1 MAHSKDKVHVQ
12 SGEDCPPSHEE
23 VAHNDVHLIVAA
35 KENAKMFSKTSDFP
49 QGRQLDKRGP
59 TSL

>member
-1 MAHSKDKVHVQ
+1 
-12 SGEDCPPSHEE
+12 